1 MATSVRLGVVNDP
14 ASRGHPVLPSSSCQM
29 ASMRAESRALVSAWR
44 VDGGNVPRRH
54 AHMDKV
60 KAGTPKAA

>member
-1 MATSVRLGVVNDP
+1 MATSVRLGVVSDP
-14 ASRGHPVLPSSSCQM
+14 ELQISSSSCQM
-29 ASMRAESRALVSAWR
+29 ASMRAEPRALVSAWR